1 MRIVF
6 DGGFSEEDEMAVNS
20 EKTLAHGNLKN
31 RAVFAARNYWSGL
44 LFGIGL
50 MAFGTGTFF
59 HQLLQW
65 NHFYDL
71 SNDETGI
78 FSDGL
83 LNLFS
88 WIATVS
94 GLFLLSSLRRRNA
107 VWPKRWVGSA
117 FMGSGIYLL
126 FDGFIVHKVFGFHQI
141 RYGMDVLPYDIVWN
155 ASGGIFLLTGLYM
168 VLQTKK
174 ENHRN

>member
-1 MRIVF
+1 MVT
-6 DGGFSEEDEMAVNS
+6 NS
-20 EKTLAHGNLKN
+20 DKTTAYGNIKN
-31 RAVFAARNYWSGL
+31 RSVFAARNFWSGL
-44 LFGIGL
+44 LFGIGIIS
-50 MAFGTGTFF
+50 FGIGTVF

-71 SNDETGI
+71 ADEETGI

-88 WIATVS
+88 WTATVT

-117 FMGSGIYLL
+117 FMGSGIFLL
-126 FDGFIVHKVFGFHQI
+126 FDGFIVHKLLGFHQI
-141 RYGMDVLPYDIVWN
+141 RYDTDVFSYDIVWN
-155 ASGGIFLLTGLYM
+155 VSGGLFLLTGLFM

-174 ENHRN
+174 ENHRKKRVEVS

>member
-1 MRIVF
+1 
-6 DGGFSEEDEMAVNS
+6 MAANS
-20 EKTLAHGNLKN
+20 DKTVAYGNLKN
-31 RAVFAARNYWSGL
+31 RAVFAARNFWSGL

-50 MAFGTGTFF
+50 MAFAIGTIF

-71 SNDETGI
+71 AGEETGI

-83 LNLFS
+83 LNLFA
-88 WIATVS
+88 WIATIT

-107 VWPKRWVGSA
+107 LWPKRWVGSA

-126 FDGFIVHKVFGFHQI
+126 FDTVVVHKLLGFHQI
-141 RYGMDVLPYDIVWN
+141 RYGMDVLPYDLAWG
-155 ASGGIFLLTGLYM
+155 ASGIIFFLTGLFM
-168 VLQTKK
+168 VIQTKK
-174 ENHRN
+174 ENHRK